1 MPPPP
6 QFVCGGGFIYFCAKV
21 GRFAK
26 RPYSQKKRRAE
37 RMVCAAKDDDDEKAG
52 GVEMGGAP
60 PAALKEWFC
69 CDDAKVAKL
78 SYMSR
83 KTFI

>member
-1 MPPPP
+1 M
-6 QFVCGGGFIYFCAKV
+6 F

-26 RPYSQKKRRAE
+26 RPYSKKR
-37 RMVCAAKDDDDEKAG
+37 AAQIVGSARRGGFRKEAG

-69 CDDAKVAKL
+69 VNDAKVAKL
-78 SYMSR
+78 SYMGKAAKLSAR
-83 KTFI
+83 

>member
-1 MPPPP
+1 MDLR
-6 QFVCGGGFIYFCAKV
+6 G
-21 GRFAK
+21 
-26 RPYSQKKRRAE
+26 E
-37 RMVCAAKDDDDEKAG
+37 DDENEKAG

-78 SYMSR
+78 SYMRR